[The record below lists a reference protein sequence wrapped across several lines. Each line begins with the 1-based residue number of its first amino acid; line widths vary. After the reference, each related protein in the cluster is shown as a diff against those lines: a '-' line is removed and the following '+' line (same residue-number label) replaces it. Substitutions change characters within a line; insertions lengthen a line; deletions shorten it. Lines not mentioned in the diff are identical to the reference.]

1 MSDIKDTTTNKMSV
15 DWDQISAADECYED
29 ADILEISEV
38 SFNDEPEEKNVS
50 SKTVPVVA
58 STVTHV
64 DDPQIRKDI
73 KGVSLI
79 PASGSTWD
87 YEGHCEY
94 VVPALGMEWRTEHKK
109 EDRGPVL
116 NTLQTLGTG
125 LAGAGKAWADLW
137 YYGTSKAIST
147 GSAILGLPEQGLN
160 AVGVNTDSVLS
171 PGGVTSKL
179 ATGLEVAGISTGVV
193 YVQNRNTP
201 IADIAKKLGH
211 TDGGVKLAQEMKVS
225 PETTLKSLPSGKAG
239 LAGQLAG
246 QWWKTEGWKFG
257 AMVALGQFRFF
268 SNPNAFYDAVPGG
281 NTFRSAV
288 GPKTADNGLY
298 LGMMA
303 AGLGMAS
310 ATYRNV
316 VLNDPD
322 FKVPEN
328 AKAGWISRATGQ
340 SQLSPIPA
348 KGTSAMPFLTSLA
361 ISGVYVGQSWY
372 SSQVSAQ
379 QRVHQDLSADE
390 ELSWGGMYNPANWD
404 SRFVQHHTTASMTF
418 NWGVLAPV
426 WAALGPYTAKVSDL
440 YAKHVVAPTS
450 QGLMNFDVRKT
461 VASAGTLAAGF
472 EEGVSPWKVRP
483 ISAGLEKLAPLVQ
496 SPVVQGVATLINKPT
511 ELLGRFTKMF
521 SYTSA
526 DISKEVG
533 SAEFK
538 EFVEKGIWAPRDPNA
553 PRAAWIRFLETE
565 AKKLSG
571 KDVSIPR
578 FSAVGEAVT
587 TRLPKKARS
596 VLARVGYG
604 KKIPVTFNQ
613 IAWSIPIA
621 IGISQFRMKSQGFD
635 TKDSINGSANGLWSS
650 SLMSQV
656 SSSYFVSSKGY
667 VSNWDYY
674 FFNMFTQNNTVAA
687 CTQQS
692 EMIYQSAEKALADY
706 RVAEAANDPLE
717 MEKSLM
723 LLAYA
728 YRASSGAERDK
739 VRILFEGSN
748 NPTNPRTGIGIDP
761 DALLAEIDA
770 LGAKMQ

>member
-1 MSDIKDTTTNKMSV
+1 MSNVKDSTTKTV
-15 DWDQISAADECYED
+15 LDWDLTSDADECYDD
-29 ADILEISEV
+29 ADIFEVSEV
-38 SFNDEPEEKNVS
+38 SFNDEPEEKKISRVAHVNDSQISEDIKNVS
-50 SKTVPVVA
+50 
-58 STVTHV
+58 
-64 DDPQIRKDI
+64 QI
-73 KGVSLI
+73 
-79 PASGSTWD
+79 PTSGSTWD
-87 YEGHCEY
+87 YDGHCEY

-109 EDRGPVL
+109 EDHGPVL
-116 NTLQTLGTG
+116 NTLSTLGSG

-137 YYGTSKAIST
+137 YYGTSKAISA
-147 GSAILGLPEQGLN
+147 GSAILNLPEQGLN
-160 AVGVNTDSVLS
+160 AVGVNTDKALS
-171 PGGVTSKL
+171 PGGVTSTA
-179 ATGLEVAGISTGVV
+179 ATGLEVVGISAGVV
-193 YVQNRNTP
+193 YAQNRNTP

-211 TDGGVKLAQEMKVS
+211 TDGGVKLAEEMKVS
-225 PETTLKSLPSGKAG
+225 PATTLKSLPGSNKIG
-239 LAGQLAG
+239 LSGQLAG

-257 AMVALGQFRFF
+257 AMVALGQFRFL
-268 SNPNAFYDAVPGG
+268 SNANAFYDAVPGG
-281 NTFRSAV
+281 NTFRTAV
-288 GPKTADNGLY
+288 GPETADNGLY
-298 LGMMA
+298 IGMTA

-310 ATYRNV
+310 AAYRSV

-328 AKAGWISRATGQ
+328 SKTSWLTRATGQ

-348 KGTSAMPFLTSLA
+348 KGAPVMPFVTSLA
-361 ISGVYVGQSWY
+361 ISGAYVGQSWY
-372 SSQVSAQ
+372 TSQVSAQ
-379 QRVHQDLSADE
+379 QRVHQDLYEGE

-404 SRFVQHHTTASMTF
+404 PRFVQHHTTASMTF

-440 YAKHVVAPTS
+440 YAKHIVAPTS
-450 QGLMNFDVRKT
+450 QGLTNFDVRKT
-461 VASAGTLAAGF
+461 AASATALLTGF
-472 EEGVSPWKVRP
+472 EEKVSPWKARP
-483 ISAGLEKLAPLVQ
+483 ISAGLEKLAPLAQ
-496 SPVVQGVATLINKPT
+496 SSVVQGVATLVNKPT
-511 ELLGRFTKMF
+511 ELLGRFTRMF
-521 SYTSA
+521 SHTSA

-538 EFVEKGIWAPRDPNA
+538 EFVEKGVWTPRDPNA
-553 PRAAWIRFLETE
+553 LRAAWIRFLEAE

-571 KDVSIPR
+571 KDVAIPR
-578 FSAVGEAVT
+578 FSTIGEAVT
-587 TRLPKKARS
+587 TRLPKKVRS

-604 KKIPVTFNQ
+604 KKIPATFNQ
-613 IAWSIPIA
+613 IAWSIPIS

-635 TKDSINGSANGLWSS
+635 TKDSISGSANGLWSS

-667 VSNWDYY
+667 VSSWDYY
-674 FFNMFTQNNTVAA
+674 LLNMFTQNNTVAA

-706 RVAEAANDPLE
+706 RAAEAAKDPLE

-728 YRASSGAERDK
+728 YRASSGTERDK

-748 NPTNPRTGIGIDP
+748 EPGKKRTGIGIDP